1 MMKTLSFLA
10 TFVLGLGLAHAQ
22 PARQAYKHVDEQGN
36 VTYSQTPPAKDAQAI
51 RLPPPQPAVPHAAHE
66 ELRQMRRQA
75 RQDAHLQRQDY
86 ERHARERQAA
96 LEEARK
102 QRYESL
108 RAECVRNRGTDCDDP
123 ATIARMQAER
133 GPSQYRPRVPR

>member
-1 MMKTLSFLA
+1 MMKTLSMLT
-10 TFVLGLGLAHAQ
+10 TFVLGLSLAHAQ
-22 PARQAYKHVDEQGN
+22 PARQAYKHVDDQGN
-36 VTYSQTPPAKDAQAI
+36 VTYSQTPPAKDTQAI
-51 RLPPPQPAVPHAAHE
+51 RLPPPQPAVAHASNE

-75 RQDAHLQRQDY
+75 REEARHRREDH
-86 ERHARERQAA
+86 ERYARERQAL

>member
-1 MMKTLSFLA
+1 MMKMLFFLA
-10 TFVLGLGLAHAQ
+10 TLLLGWSLAHGQ

-51 RLPPPQPAVPHAAHE
+51 RLPPPQPAVPHASHE

-75 RQDAHLQRQDY
+75 RQDEHLQRQDY

-102 QRYESL
+102 KRYESL